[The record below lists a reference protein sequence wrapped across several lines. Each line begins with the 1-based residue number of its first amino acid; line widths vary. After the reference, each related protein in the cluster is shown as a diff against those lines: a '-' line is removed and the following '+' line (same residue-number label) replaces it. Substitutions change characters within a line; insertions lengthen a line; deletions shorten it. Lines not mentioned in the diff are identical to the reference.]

1 MTRSGRRSTGGS
13 RTARWRNERGWRMGV
28 DAVAVDS
35 GGREGR
41 TQKIYNW
48 CHARHSRRIYA
59 VKGVAG
65 PRRLWEP
72 AKKVKGKVRLVNVAV
87 DVAKTAVLDMIS
99 REPFPEELNGQW
111 DPAAA

>member
-1 MTRSGRRSTGGS
+1 
-13 RTARWRNERGWRMGV
+13 MGI

-59 VKGVAG
+59 VKGVSG
-65 PRRLWEP
+65 PRRLWER
-72 AKKVKGKVRLVNVAV
+72 AKKVKGDMRLVNVAV
-87 DVAKTAVLDMIS
+87 DVAKTACS
-99 REPFPEELNGQW
+99 T
-111 DPAAA
+111 